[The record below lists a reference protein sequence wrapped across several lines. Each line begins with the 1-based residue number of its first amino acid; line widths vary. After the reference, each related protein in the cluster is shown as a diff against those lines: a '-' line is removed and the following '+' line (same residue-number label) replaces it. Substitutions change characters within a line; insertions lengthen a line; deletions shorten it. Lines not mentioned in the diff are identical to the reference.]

1 MIVYDEDGIRLDDFD
16 ETTGRVE
23 IATKDVV
30 HKYVVD
36 TEEQGHYQTIA
47 EYPETG
53 GKDVEWRVTSPE
65 EGHWETVDS
74 DTGEAVTDFDG
85 VVPGDLPHDVETPD
99 IWEYGVY
106 VPYTAEELAQME
118 EDRAAAQSAALK
130 QSQLAAAVSMYV
142 KNLALPR
149 VEAVAVSTLY
159 DDWSGDGVK
168 YEKDQWVR
176 YRGDLYHAEQAH
188 TSQPDWTPDAAPSL
202 YTRIPMCPDGIRLW
216 EPPTH
221 AENAWDKGETCH
233 YPDASGTVYVSKRD
247 GNTSVPGTDEWWEVA
262 E

>member
-1 MIVYDEDGIRLDDFD
+1 MEEIYASFDDSGHVEAAVTRWLDDG
-16 ETTGRVE
+16 EGGRVE
-23 IATKDVV
+23 QP
-30 HKYVVD
+30 H
-36 TEEQGHYQTIA
+36 
-47 EYPETG
+47 
-53 GKDVEWRVTSPE
+53 
-65 EGHWETVDS
+65 EGMQLVR
-74 DTGEAVTDFDG
+74 FDG
-85 VVPGDLPHDVETPD
+85 DWNNVHFMKLAADGETLELDADYKAEVEAE
-99 IWEYGVY
+99 WE
-106 VPYTAEELAQME
+106 
-118 EDRAAAQSAALK
+118 AAAEQRRIEAQAAALK
-130 QSQLAAAVSMYV
+130 QSQLAVAASMYV

-176 YRGDLYHAEQAH
+176 YRGDLYHVEQAH

-221 AENAWDKGETCH
+221 AENAFDTGERCH
-233 YPDASGTVYVSKRD
+233 YPDADGPVYRSTMD
-247 GNTSVPGTDEWWEVA
+247 GNTTEPTTVGAMWEA